1 MLKTLTHIRKEYGG
15 SIEACVLKLRLL
27 TREGIQSL
35 RRNLIVDS
43 SSTEAIDWREH
54 AELVWEEEEN
64 PSPEELN
71 PFHTG

>member
-1 MLKTLTHIRKEYGG
+1 M
-15 SIEACVLKLRLL
+15 KLRLL